1 MNKTI
6 LQGRLTKDPEM
17 SASSEGLVI
26 SKFTLAF
33 DRYVKGQ
40 NESNFI
46 DCVAFGKTAE
56 IIAKMQKGKGLIV
69 ESELAQD
76 RWQDAQGNN
85 KSKVKLVVQRISFPL
100 QDKRTEARQED
111 VVF

>member
-33 DRYVKGQ
+33 DRYVKG
-40 NESNFI
+40 
-46 DCVAFGKTAE
+46 KTNQTLLTALPSARRQSLSQKCKK
-56 IIAKMQKGKGLIV
+56 AK
-69 ESELAQD
+69 A
-76 RWQDAQGNN
+76 
-85 KSKVKLVVQRISFPL
+85 
-100 QDKRTEARQED
+100 
-111 VVF
+111 